1 MNYSYRNI
9 TDVFV
14 SRIKELICGN
24 KGAALAITLSFVMPV
39 YLMVIGIYGVGEMVR
54 NKIEL
59 QNAADA
65 AAYSAA
71 VVQADYLS
79 RIATVNKAMAWTYVD
94 LQKRSLDLAMAL
106 FTVHVF
112 AKFKSDTE
120 MVKMRNSPCHMHA
133 PGLHYNCGTTVAAP
147 KSTLKWAGTGV
158 GIPLVA
164 EKFNGQGA
172 LNRTLLVHLGVE
184 AAAEVTGK
192 GVVINGIKVLSRSK
206 AIVSMMAKLN
216 KLKKEYSE
224 KIKSTALQVAVL
236 NMAECKDDYIINI
249 KCNDLPAISLP
260 PTADNEKTF
269 IAWADPEMKDFNPKK
284 VFGPGTDDWIV
295 RKAIPLGFYRVY
307 KQTKNH
313 LYAKWQ
319 WFWTRWF
326 HIPSPVPPGGIH
338 MPPFFP
344 GGDYAKGEREYFGY
358 SVPEIIRGMPIG
370 LLVPPAL
377 PLTLRPDYFGK
388 AGTISVAIARKS
400 ANPFSIFSSWGGRS
414 LTASGLLSAF
424 NPSVAGGSR
433 PEYMCAIATARAGY
447 KRYQKNKKK
456 KLENSSYCI
465 GYTYASKQQSWN
477 LVETDWDAVMIPV
490 RNAWDLCAG
499 AGDVQGFT
507 VAQGNILKEIM
518 LDKKGWVNKKGE
530 KVEEKNLPDW
540 EKLAPPPGL
549 VQDENDKKNKN
560 DKDKQQLD
568 WAKLRDY
575 LGH

>member
-1 MNYSYRNI
+1 
-9 TDVFV
+9 
-14 SRIKELICGN
+14 
-24 KGAALAITLSFVMPV
+24 
-39 YLMVIGIYGVGEMVR
+39 
-54 NKIEL
+54 
-59 QNAADA
+59 
-65 AAYSAA
+65 
-71 VVQADYLS
+71 
-79 RIATVNKAMAWTYVD
+79 
-94 LQKRSLDLAMAL
+94 
-106 FTVHVF
+106 
-112 AKFKSDTE
+112 
-120 MVKMRNSPCHMHA
+120 
-133 PGLHYNCGTTVAAP
+133 
-147 KSTLKWAGTGV
+147 
-158 GIPLVA
+158 
-164 EKFNGQGA
+164 
-172 LNRTLLVHLGVE
+172 
-184 AAAEVTGK
+184 
-192 GVVINGIKVLSRSK
+192 
-206 AIVSMMAKLN
+206 
-216 KLKKEYSE
+216 
-224 KIKSTALQVAVL
+224 
-236 NMAECKDDYIINI
+236 
-249 KCNDLPAISLP
+249 
-260 PTADNEKTF
+260 
-269 IAWADPEMKDFNPKK
+269 
-284 VFGPGTDDWIV
+284 
-295 RKAIPLGFYRVY
+295 
-307 KQTKNH
+307 
-313 LYAKWQ
+313 
-319 WFWTRWF
+319 
-326 HIPSPVPPGGIH
+326 

-400 ANPFSIFSSWGGRS
+400 ANPFSIFNSWGGRS

-447 KRYQKNKKK
+447 KRYQKDKKK
-456 KLENSSYCI
+456 KLESSSYCI

-490 RNAWDLCAG
+490 SNAWDLCAG

-549 VQDENDKKNKN
+549 VQDENDKNNKKEKNKP
-560 DKDKQQLD
+560 QLD